1 MGHLPREIVMKPIAK
16 PMFTILLTVVAGL
29 TVACGYS
36 QKATTPAV
44 AGTMPSIAELAPS
57 TVNSGEAAFLLT
69 VNGTNFANKATINW
83 NGVAQATTDVNASQL
98 TAIIPASAITAPAT
112 VQVTVTNPGTSGTGA
127 YGSGGTLAETS
138 AAVSLT
144 IN

>member
-1 MGHLPREIVMKPIAK
+1 MKPIAK

-69 VNGTNFANKATINW
+69 VNGTNFANKAT
-83 NGVAQATTDVNASQL
+83 DVNASQL